1 MLLSG
6 TRYAGAPAVK
16 VADGWTLERLTPQS
30 RLYGSN
36 GLRTGPDGRIYIAQV
51 TGSQITA
58 LDVDSGELEVISPK
72 GGDIISPDDV
82 AFDPAGNL
90 YATEVMEGRV
100 SVRQADGTTRVLRDD
115 LPNANGITV
124 HQGRLLVGECRVGGR
139 LMELDP
145 ATGSILRVIAEN
157 VVMPNAM
164 EVGPDGLLYYP
175 VMGLNEIWRVSPDGG
190 EPERVAAGGL
200 LGVPDSVKFDSG
212 GLIVSTQVH
221 SGMVVRVDPRTGE
234 QAMLAQLSPGLD
246 NLTLIGSRLFASNF
260 TGEIREVLP
269 GGQSAT
275 VLPGGLNW
283 PLDLAVGA
291 SGELYVADGTFFYVV
306 EGSSSET
313 RALKT
318 LAMLFSESYPGFIRG
333 LVPVGPAEFVVT
345 TANGEVS
352 WYRPSPAAKE
362 ELATGLDQ
370 PYGVAAAPGWSKA
383 AGGLLAVVEQG
394 TGRLLSVSCPGSG
407 PGTVSELAKGL
418 DAPIAV
424 IPGQNGQ
431 WLVSESGAGRV
442 VAVSPSATDTVIDG
456 LDQPNGILAAGGLL
470 YVVDAGS
477 KELIAV
483 DVETRA
489 RTVIASSLP
498 VGAPPGVTPRPLKG
512 MAPFSGPQGPF
523 AGIAAGPDGTLYVSA
538 DAEGSVLE
546 IRKAG

>member
-6 TRYAGAPAVK
+6 TRYAGPPAMK
-16 VADGWTLERLTPQS
+16 AADGWTADRLTPQS

-36 GLRTGPDGRIYIAQV
+36 GLRTGPDGRVYIAQV

-58 LDVDSGELEVISPK
+58 LDVDRGELEVISPK

-100 SVRQADGTTRVLRDD
+100 SVRRPDGVTRVLRDD

-139 LMELDP
+139 ILELDP
-145 ATGSILRVIAEN
+145 ATGSVLRVIAEN

-190 EPERVAAGGL
+190 EPERVASGGL
-200 LGVPDSVKFDSG
+200 LGVPDSVKFDSDG
-212 GLIVSTQVH
+212 FIVSTQVA
-221 SGMVVRVDPRTGE
+221 SGMVLRVNPRTGD

-246 NLTLIGSRLFASNF
+246 NLTLVGSRLFASNF

-269 GGQSAT
+269 GGESIA

-291 SGELYVADGTFFYVV
+291 RGELYVADGTFFYVL
-306 EGSSSET
+306 EDAPSQT

-318 LAMLFSESYPGFIRG
+318 LAMLFSENYPGFIRG
-333 LVPVGPAEFVVT
+333 LIPVGPGEFVVT

-352 WYRPSPAAKE
+352 WYRPSSADKE
-362 ELATGLDQ
+362 DLATGLDQ

-383 AGGLLAVVEQG
+383 AGGALAVVEQG
-394 TGRLLSVSCPGSG
+394 TGRLLSVSG
-407 PGTVSELAKGL
+407 GTTSELATGL
-418 DAPIAV
+418 HTPIAV
-424 IPGQNGQ
+424 IPGRNGQ

-442 VAVSPSATDTVIDG
+442 VAVTAGATDTVVDG
-456 LDQPNGILAAGGLL
+456 LDQPNGILAADGLL
-470 YVVDAGS
+470 YIVDSGS
-477 KELIAV
+477 KELLAV
-483 DVETRA
+483 DLETKA
-489 RTVIASSLP
+489 RSVIASGLP
-498 VGAPPGVTPRPLKG
+498 VGAPPGVTPKPLKG

-523 AGIAAGPDGTLYVSA
+523 AGIAAGPDGTLYVAA
-538 DAEGSVLE
+538 DAEGSVLA